1 MTSKEAIIIWND
13 VTRAVAIVECVGN
26 NVLNELIRNT
36 DKYPEGDD
44 TPTGKFVQ
52 DLKDYLIALKEPED
66 YDNDTRV

>member
-13 VTRAVAIVECVGN
+13 LTRAVAIVECVGN
-26 NVLNELIRNT
+26 DVLDELIQNT

-52 DLKDYLIALKEPED
+52 DLKDYLVALKKPED
-66 YDNDTRV
+66 QDNEQR